1 MEGGGWAAGGG
12 HVLGAAQEPRG
23 EEEEEKEAGP
33 AAERKKGGGGGGGG
47 MKFRVRARA
56 PHGVGALLLIGGAA
70 VVGAAVLAWRR
81 SRHGKT
87 GAAVDQPERRL
98 PAYVVSHL
106 FRAALKFVSFY
117 RL

>member
-23 EEEEEKEAGP
+23 EEEEEKEAGA
-33 AAERKKGGGGGGGG
+33 AAERKKGG

>member
-1 MEGGGWAAGGG
+1 MEGGGWAAGG

-23 EEEEEKEAGP
+23 QQQQQREQDEKEAGA
-33 AAERKKGGGGGGGG
+33 AAERKKGGGGG

-81 SRHGKT
+81 SRHGNK
-87 GAAVDQPERRL
+87 GGAVDQPERRL
-98 PAYVVSHL
+98 TVYVSHL
-106 FRAALKFVSFY
+106 FRLQTSEP
-117 RL
+117 L